1 MIEIKISNASPIG
14 LLSELVALSAYQLES
29 DAVRKA
35 ADKLLTADKSG
46 EQRDFPVERDL
57 PAKAKAAPQPAP
69 DAPSAAVS
77 PTIPAPTSQPVP
89 APPTK
94 VQSPQPSAPPRLT
107 AQQPSAPA
115 RIQPPTAQP
124 AVPVAP
130 APQYTYEQLQLAGQY
145 LLDAGKLQELQG
157 LLQKYGIRRLP
168 DLPREQYGAYA
179 TDLRGL
185 GARI

>member
-46 EQRDFPVERDL
+46 EQRGFPMERDL
-57 PAKAKAAPQPAP
+57 PAKAKAAPQPTP
-69 DAPSAAVS
+69 DAPSAAAS
-77 PTIPAPTSQPVP
+77 PAVYAPISQPMP
-89 APPTK
+89 ASPPK
-94 VQSPQPSAPPRLT
+94 VQSPQPSTPQIIA
-107 AQQPSAPA
+107 AQQPSAPV
-115 RIQPPTAQP
+115 RIQPPAAQP
-124 AVPVAP
+124 AAPVAP

-145 LLDAGKLQELQG
+145 LLDAGKLPELQG